1 MTSTPFKKLTPS
13 NNHQCQ
19 LLYKYDYNGRDK
31 MTDLNSLSMEL
42 SDFLLPW
49 IGVLISLVVA
59 IWFKDFA
66 TGLAKGLKF
75 KMDPAFN
82 EGDEVLLDGELAM
95 IVKIGARQ
103 TVFGVYSDRGYTWR
117 YVPNERIPVL
127 KLEKV
132 IKKDLHVDTD
142 EEVALKMKALIDKVQ
157 DEKIAANSQEIEK
170 LKK

>member
-1 MTSTPFKKLTPS
+1 M
-13 NNHQCQ
+13 N
-19 LLYKYDYNGRDK
+19 
-31 MTDLNSLSMEL
+31 DLNSLSMEL

-103 TVFGVYSDRGYTWR
+103 TVFGVYSERGYTWR

-142 EEVALKMKALIDKVQ
+142 EEKAEKMKSLIDKVQ
-157 DEKIAANSQEIEK
+157 DKQIAANTSEIQK

>member
-1 MTSTPFKKLTPS
+1 M
-13 NNHQCQ
+13 
-19 LLYKYDYNGRDK
+19 D
-31 MTDLNSLSMEL
+31 DLNSLSMEVT
-42 SDFLLPW
+42 DFILPW
-49 IGVLISLVVA
+49 IGILISLVIA

-117 YVPNERIPVL
+117 YVPNERIPYL

-132 IKKDLHVDTD
+132 IKKDLHVDT
-142 EEVALKMKALIDKVQ
+142 EEEKAQKMKTLIDKAQ
-157 DEKIAANSQEIEK
+157 DDEILAN
-170 LKK
+170 KKAIDIINGKNKK

>member
-1 MTSTPFKKLTPS
+1 M
-13 NNHQCQ
+13 
-19 LLYKYDYNGRDK
+19 D
-31 MTDLNSLSMEL
+31 DLNSLSMEVT
-42 SDFLLPW
+42 DFILPW
-49 IGVLISLVVA
+49 IGILISLVIA

-82 EGDEVLLDGELAM
+82 EGYEVLLDGELAM

-142 EEVALKMKALIDKVQ
+142 EEKAEKMKSLIDKVQ
-157 DEKIAANSQEIEK
+157 DKQIAKNREDIEK
-170 LKK
+170 LRK

>member
-1 MTSTPFKKLTPS
+1 MTPS
-13 NNHQCQ
+13 NSRQCQ

>member
-1 MTSTPFKKLTPS
+1 M
-13 NNHQCQ
+13 N
-19 LLYKYDYNGRDK
+19 
-31 MTDLNSLSMEL
+31 DLNSLSMEL

-103 TVFGVYSDRGYTWR
+103 TVFGVYSERGYTWR

-142 EEVALKMKALIDKVQ
+142 EEKAEKMKSLIDKVQ
-157 DEKIAANSQEIEK
+157 DKQIAVNTSEIQK

>member
-1 MTSTPFKKLTPS
+1 M
-13 NNHQCQ
+13 
-19 LLYKYDYNGRDK
+19 D
-31 MTDLNSLSMEL
+31 DLNSLSMEVT
-42 SDFLLPW
+42 DFILPW
-49 IGVLISLVVA
+49 IGILISLVID

-142 EEVALKMKALIDKVQ
+142 EEKAEKMKSLIDKVQ
-157 DEKIAANSQEIEK
+157 DKQIAKNREDIEK
-170 LKK
+170 LRK